1 LARASKPSTIGKNIY
16 VNRKVNALFTDGHK
30 QCAESV
36 VNNAWIPQKLFVYWG
51 ISKKDAHYV
60 VNGDELCGDERD
72 GGADYDGEH
81 YYASTSAVLTL
92 LL

>member
-1 LARASKPSTIGKNIY
+1 
-16 VNRKVNALFTDGHK
+16 
-30 QCAESV
+30 V
-36 VNNAWIPQKLFVYWG
+36 VI
-51 ISKKDAHYV
+51 
-60 VNGDELCGDERD
+60 GDELCGDERD